1 MSAST
6 TRRILIAGG
15 GIGGLTL
22 ALALLRHGFEVEV
35 YEQAPALR
43 EIGAGLHVSSN
54 GMLVLAALGVADQ
67 VMASAARPHRR
78 EIRLWNT
85 GQSWTTFDPGAG
97 ATAAYGHPHVTMY
110 RPDLL
115 DVLAQAVQAAAP
127 EAIRLGRTVVG
138 CSQDENGAVL
148 HFADGGHASGDLV
161 VGADGIHSVIRS
173 TLHGADDA
181 TFTGLAV
188 WRGVIPAARLPARLA
203 DPIAANWI
211 GPGRHVVQYPVRRGE
226 LINFGGVVERDDW
239 RSESWTTPGT
249 RADMRADFTGWH
261 ADIQTLIDAIEQPFV
276 WALKLRRPLTRWSC
290 GRITLLGDAC
300 HPTLPFLAQ
309 GAVMAIEDG
318 FVLARALAAHGAD
331 VVSAL
336 RAYEA
341 ARQERTACII
351 EGSAANTRRFH
362 NPALAD
368 PAGAQAY
375 VEREFAE
382 AQLRERFDW
391 IYRYDA
397 GTVPV

>member
-1 MSAST
+1 MNA
-6 TRRILIAGG
+6 RARKRILIAGG

-22 ALALLRHGFEVEV
+22 ALALLRRGFEVEV
-35 YEQAPALR
+35 YEQAQALR
-43 EIGAGLHVSSN
+43 EVGAGLHVSSN
-54 GMLVLAALGVADQ
+54 GMLVLAALGVADRA
-67 VMASAARPHRR
+67 MALAATPRRR

-85 GQSWTTFDPGAG
+85 GQSWTTFDPGAEAN
-97 ATAAYGHPHVTMY
+97 ATYGHPHVTMY

-115 DVLAQAVQAAAP
+115 EILAQAVQDAAP
-127 EAIRLGRTVVG
+127 TAIRLGRTVVG
-138 CSQDENGAVL
+138 CTQDASGAVL
-148 HFADGGHASGDLV
+148 HFTDGNQARGDVL
-161 VGADGIHSVIRS
+161 VGADGIHSVIRRA
-173 TLHGADDA
+173 LHGADDA

-188 WRGVIPAARLPARLA
+188 WRGVIPADRLPDDLVR
-203 DPIAANWI
+203 PVAANWI

-239 RSESWTTPGT
+239 HSESWTTPGT
-249 RADMRADFTGWH
+249 HADMYRDFTGWH
-261 ADIQTLIDAIEQPFV
+261 ADIRTLIGAIEQPFV
-276 WALKLRRPLTRWSC
+276 WALKLRRPLTQWSR

-309 GAVMAIEDG
+309 GAVMAIEDA
-318 FVLARALAAHGAD
+318 FVLARALEVYGSD

-341 ARQERTACII
+341 ARQERTARIV

-368 PAGAQAY
+368 PSGAQAY

-382 AQLRERFDW
+382 PRLRERFDW

-397 GTVPV
+397 STVPV